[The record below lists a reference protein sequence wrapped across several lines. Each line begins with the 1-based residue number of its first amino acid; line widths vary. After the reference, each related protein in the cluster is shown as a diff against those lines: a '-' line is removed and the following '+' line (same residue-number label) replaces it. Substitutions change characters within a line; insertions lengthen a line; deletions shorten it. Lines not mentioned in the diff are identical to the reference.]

1 MGGPPRAEKHGTQ
14 ITSFFCVLF
23 HNVYPGGLALFTYEN
38 YCREAQAC
46 LQEAETASDRRQRVM
61 LLELAGRWI
70 DLAEI
75 ARRAPVRILGRMN

>member
-1 MGGPPRAEKHGTQ
+1 M
-14 ITSFFCVLF
+14 
-23 HNVYPGGLALFTYEN
+23 FTYEN

-46 LQEAETASDRRQRVM
+46 LKEAETAFDRHQRIM

-75 ARRAPVRILGRMN
+75 AHREPVRILGRMN

>member
-1 MGGPPRAEKHGTQ
+1 M
-14 ITSFFCVLF
+14 
-23 HNVYPGGLALFTYEN
+23 FTYEN

-46 LQEAETASDRRQRVM
+46 LKEAESALDRRQRVM

-75 ARRAPVRILGRMN
+75 ARRQPVLIVGRIN